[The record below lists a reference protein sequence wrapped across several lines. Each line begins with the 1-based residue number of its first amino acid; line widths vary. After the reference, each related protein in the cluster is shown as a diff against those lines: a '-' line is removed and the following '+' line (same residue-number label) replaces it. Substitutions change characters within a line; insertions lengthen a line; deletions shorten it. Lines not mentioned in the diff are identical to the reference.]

1 MAFLHF
7 RFAISYDYSDDY
19 EYLDYNGTI
28 TANESASKHGKTK
41 NRKRIKRD
49 NSAIHKKRNGK
60 TNKKTN
66 LRKTNSASSVLG
78 LNVLLHQDYED
89 YWNPPG
95 WKGLVQNSYHGF
107 KV

>member
-49 NSAIHKKRNGK
+49 NSAIHKKEMER
-60 TNKKTN
+60 
-66 LRKTNSASSVLG
+66 LIRK
-78 LNVLLHQDYED
+78 
-89 YWNPPG
+89 PI
-95 WKGLVQNSYHGF
+95 
-107 KV
+107 